1 MDENTLPSNLKGYF
15 NALNDIHTNLNHKD
29 DEPNPSVPNCK
40 YVDINS
46 FKHSNKNSAFS
57 LFHLNIASLGKHKDD
72 LEIALKMLNFKFDI
86 LGLTETKIQKEKTP
100 IYDINISGYKSYVT
114 PTESTKGGTIL
125 YVDNDINCKT
135 RFDLENKVY
144 KTKELESSFIEI
156 VNTGKKNTIVACIYR
171 HPSMDL
177 NEFTDFFLNPL
188 MAILSK
194 ENKNLFLMGD
204 FNADLMKADLDI
216 SISHYF
222 DCLISYLL
230 SPHIILPTQIAGS
243 DSNFSQ
249 TLIDNIFSNSLNHM
263 EGVSGNLTFS
273 ISDHL
278 AQFLIIPSHKHNQ
291 DRKSE
296 EVYKRNTKNFDRE
309 NFILDL
315 LEVNWKDE
323 IQIEKGKPSFSFH
336 KFETKL
342 FSVIDKYMP
351 LRKLTKKRKQ

>member
-1 MDENTLPSNLKGYF
+1 
-15 NALNDIHTNLNHKD
+15 
-29 DEPNPSVPNCK
+29 
-40 YVDINS
+40 
-46 FKHSNKNSAFS
+46 
-57 LFHLNIASLGKHKDD
+57 
-72 LEIALKMLNFKFDI
+72 
-86 LGLTETKIQKEKTP
+86 
-100 IYDINISGYKSYVT
+100 
-114 PTESTKGGTIL
+114 
-125 YVDNDINCKT
+125 
-135 RFDLENKVY
+135 
-144 KTKELESSFIEI
+144 
-156 VNTGKKNTIVACIYR
+156 
-171 HPSMDL
+171 
-177 NEFTDFFLNPL
+177 

-204 FNADLMKADLDI
+204 FNANLMKADLDI

-230 SPHIILPTQIAGS
+230 SPHIILPTRIAGS
-243 DSNFSQ
+243 DGNFSQ

-263 EGVSGNLTFS
+263 EGLSGNLTFS

-291 DRKSE
+291 DHKSE
-296 EVYKRNTKNFDRE
+296 KVYKRNTKNFDRE

-323 IQIEKGKPSFSFH
+323 IQIEKGKPSFSFQ

-351 LRKLTKKRKQ
+351 LRKQTKKEKNSNLNHG